1 MKNTLR
7 TPKNKRS
14 ELEQNFRNKAAQA
27 FFQSRKETEYSYAR
41 GLYFGQYISEK
52 FAALSVQA
60 YHRHNLLLR

>member
-1 MKNTLR
+1 MKNIFR

-14 ELEQNFRNKAAQA
+14 ELEQSFRNKAAKA
-27 FFQSRKETEYSYAR
+27 FFQSRKETEDYAR

-52 FAALSVQA
+52 FAALNVQA